1 MSANRLVGWVLVA
14 LTPVVVLGVVVALA
28 VIRHDPPGVLPAGT
42 VTSFEVPLGT
52 AAALRRGDAVEE
64 VFPPSISLR
73 VGDWLE
79 LVNLDSETHRLGP
92 VVARARE
99 TVRVRFYDA
108 GRFDAQCSVGHD
120 SVLIEVLP
128 P

>member
-1 MSANRLVGWVLVA
+1 MSLRGLVTWVLA
-14 LTPVVVLGVVVALA
+14 PLVVLGVVVGVA
-28 VIRHDPPGVLPAGT
+28 VLRDAPGVLPEGT

-52 AAALRRGDAVEE
+52 AAAIRRGESVAE
-64 VFPPSISLR
+64 VFPQALSLR

-79 LVNLDSETHRLGP
+79 LVNLDDETHRLGP
-92 VVARARE
+92 VVARANE

-108 GRFDAQCSVGHD
+108 GRFDAECSVGHD

-128 P
+128 R